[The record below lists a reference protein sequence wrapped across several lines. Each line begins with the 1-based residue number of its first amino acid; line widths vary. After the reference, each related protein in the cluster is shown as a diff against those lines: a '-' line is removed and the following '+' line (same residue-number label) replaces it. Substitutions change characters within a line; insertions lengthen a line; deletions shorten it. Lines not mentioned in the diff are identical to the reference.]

1 LNVSIRIRIQSYN
14 QRRLGVEKA
23 RELTL
28 RAAKLNRLVVSKGYK
43 AIEVHQTPTRRAL
56 NRSLKHWRKIQ
67 TTLTGI
73 GLRGDLRTRRL
84 VSHEI
89 DAVMTALTAYLSLR
103 SQTESAGD
111 EAEGYVVLPKK
122 QYWRNLKV

>member
-1 LNVSIRIRIQSYN
+1 MNVSIRIRIQSYN
-14 QRRLGVEKA
+14 QHRLGLEKA

-28 RAAKLNRLVVSKGYK
+28 RAAKLTRLVVRKGYK
-43 AIEVHQTPTRRAL
+43 AIEVHQTSTRRAP
-56 NRSLKHWRKIQ
+56 NMSLKDWRKIQ

-89 DAVMTALTAYLSLR
+89 DVVMAALTAYLYLR
-103 SQTESAGD
+103 SQTESAGY
-111 EAEGYVVLPKK
+111 EAEGYIVLPKK

>member
-1 LNVSIRIRIQSYN
+1 MNVSIRIRIQSYY
-14 QRRLGVEKA
+14 QHRLRLEKA

-28 RAAKLNRLVVSKGYK
+28 RAAKLNRLVVRKGYK
-43 AIEVHQTPTRRAL
+43 VIEVHQTSTRRAP
-56 NRSLKHWRKIQ
+56 NMPLKDWRKIQ

-73 GLRGDLRTRRL
+73 GLRGDLRTHRL

-89 DAVMTALTAYLSLR
+89 DVVMAALTAYLYLR

-122 QYWRNLKV
+122 QYWRTLKV